1 MIYKFRML
9 SDEDEHFVR
18 DFELPYNATL
28 KEFHALICEEIAYD
42 DFEMCSMFLCNEQ
55 WMKLREFTL
64 IDMGVEESDSFG
76 EEEIKPVTMDSVLLA
91 EVMTEPSA
99 RMLFVFDLMED
110 RAFLLEL
117 IDIISPAEGITYPR
131 VRFANGDAP
140 DQYHVELG
148 GRSKS
153 IFDEAMDD
161 YDGFGGEEE
170 LYEDEF

>member
-1 MIYKFRML
+1 ML

-28 KEFHALICEEIAYD
+28 KEFHALICEEIEYD
-42 DFEMCSMFLCNEQ
+42 DFEMCSMFLCNEK

-64 IDMGVEESDSFG
+64 IDMGVEEQDSFG
-76 EEEIKPVTMDSVLLA
+76 EDEIKPVTMDSVLLA
-91 EVMTEPSA
+91 EIMTEPSA

-110 RAFLLEL
+110 RAFFLEL
-117 IDIISPAEGITYPR
+117 IDIIEPADGITYPR

-140 DQYHVELG
+140 DQYDAAFG
-148 GRSKS
+148 GQSKS

-161 YDGFGGEEE
+161 FDSFDSEDEYG
-170 LYEDEF
+170 EDEF